1 MRIRRH
7 HLIDDRTNFGY
18 CTKVFTFVV
27 TDNNALS
34 LPKGL
39 ADYGRSASSLATA
52 MLNEGKS
59 PQEISAALSKH
70 AKGDHPEGQDPV
82 RGLLVA
88 WGAGMST
95 VAAPLLLPSGATV
108 GSIFAGGIISGA
120 ANVSNQLTNGPVNMT
135 DALIATGTGA
145 VTQGKGFWFTE
156 VASITGAYVGAKLQD
171 KNPLAPAVG
180 AAVGNVVGAIGGKVI
195 TDKLAPIVA
204 NPIKSEVGGAI
215 GGALISEAV
224 GNRVENQLDKR
235 GGGK

>member
-1 MRIRRH
+1 
-7 HLIDDRTNFGY
+7 
-18 CTKVFTFVV
+18 
-27 TDNNALS
+27 
-34 LPKGL
+34 
-39 ADYGRSASSLATA
+39 

-70 AKGDHPEGQDPV
+70 AKGDHSEGQDPV

-108 GSIFAGGIISGA
+108 GSIFAGGIISGT

-156 VASITGAYVGAKLQD
+156 IASITGAYVGAKLQD
-171 KNPLAPAVG
+171 KSPLVPVIG
-180 AAVGNVVGAIGGKVI
+180 AGLGTAAGSVGGKVV
-195 TDKLAPIVA
+195 TDKLTPVA
-204 NPIKSEVGGAI
+204 TQAVSEAAGVVSGTIISEVSGSAI
-215 GGALISEAV
+215 QKQLEK
-224 GNRVENQLDKR
+224 RVKKDEVK
-235 GGGK
+235 K

>member
-1 MRIRRH
+1 MA
-7 HLIDDRTNFGY
+7 LF
-18 CTKVFTFVV
+18 VFFYVIV

-34 LPKGL
+34 LPKGM

-82 RGLLVA
+82 RGLVTA

-108 GSIFAGGIISGA
+108 GSIFAGGIISGT
-120 ANVSNQLTNGPVNMT
+120 ANISNQLTNGSVNVT

-171 KNPLAPAVG
+171 KSPLAPVVG
-180 AAVGNVVGAIGGKVI
+180 AAVGNVVGTAGGKVI
-195 TDKLAPIVA
+195 DAGNKYFPIVSDKTA
-204 NPIKSEVGGAI
+204 STIGAI
-215 GGALISEAV
+215 GGAITSEV
-224 GNRVENQLDKR
+224 TSSKVEDKLDKS
-235 GGGK
+235 GGAK

>member
-1 MRIRRH
+1 
-7 HLIDDRTNFGY
+7 
-18 CTKVFTFVV
+18 
-27 TDNNALS
+27 
-34 LPKGL
+34 
-39 ADYGRSASSLATA
+39 

-70 AKGDHPEGQDPV
+70 AKGDHPEGQDPA

-108 GSIFAGGIISGA
+108 GSIFAGGIISGT

-180 AAVGNVVGAIGGKVI
+180 AAVGNVVGTAGGKVI
-195 TDKLAPIVA
+195 DVGNKYFPIVSDKTA
-204 NPIKSEVGGAI
+204 STIGAI
-215 GGALISEAV
+215 GGAIASEV
-224 GNRVENQLDKR
+224 TGSKVEDKLDKS
-235 GGGK
+235 GGAK

>member
-1 MRIRRH
+1 M
-7 HLIDDRTNFGY
+7 
-18 CTKVFTFVV
+18 
-27 TDNNALS
+27 
-34 LPKGL
+34 
-39 ADYGRSASSLATA
+39 ADYGRSASSLAIA
-52 MLNEGKS
+52 MLNEGQS

-70 AKGDHPEGQDPV
+70 AKGDHPAGQDPV
-82 RGLLVA
+82 RGLITA
-88 WGAGMST
+88 WEAGMST

-108 GSIFAGGIISGA
+108 GSIFAGGIISGT
-120 ANVSNQLTNGPVNMT
+120 ANISNQLTNGSVNVT

-156 VASITGAYVGAKLQD
+156 VASITGAYVGAKLQGKD
-171 KNPLAPAVG
+171 PVAPVAG
-180 AAVGNVVGAIGGKVI
+180 AAVGNVVGAIGGKII
-195 TDKLAPIVA
+195 TDKLAPMVA

>member
-1 MRIRRH
+1 ME
-7 HLIDDRTNFGY
+7 
-18 CTKVFTFVV
+18 
-27 TDNNALS
+27 NNALS
-34 LPKGL
+34 LPKGM

-82 RGLLVA
+82 RGLLVS

-108 GSIFAGGIISGA
+108 GSIFAGGIISGT
-120 ANVSNQLTNGPVNMT
+120 ANVSNQLTNGSVNIT

-171 KNPLAPAVG
+171 KSPLAPVAG
-180 AAVGNVVGAIGGKVI
+180 AAVGNIVGSTGSKIITVGNQLKPIISNKASNLTGAILGAGASEI
-195 TDKLAPIVA
+195 AG
-204 NPIKSEVGGAI
+204 SEVQKQ
-215 GGALISEAV
+215 LEARE
-224 GNRVENQLDKR
+224 GKR
-235 GGGK
+235 